1 MVKKHG
7 DSDRENLLGP
17 LHGLLFAISSQGHSV
32 PHPPDRIAH
41 TMAFVTPV
49 VDSWRENMEENIIRY
64 KMTDNLFFF

>member
-32 PHPPDRIAH
+32 LHPPDRIAH

-49 VDSWRENMEENIIRY
+49 VDFLAGKHGRKY
-64 KMTDNLFFF
+64 YTL